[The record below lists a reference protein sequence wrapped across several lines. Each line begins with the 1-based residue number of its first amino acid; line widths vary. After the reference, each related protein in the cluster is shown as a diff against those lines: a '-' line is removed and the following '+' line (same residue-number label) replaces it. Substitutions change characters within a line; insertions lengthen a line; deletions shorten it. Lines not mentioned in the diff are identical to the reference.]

1 MEQELLTLDQA
12 NALLDQ
18 AVERIN
24 AVIVEVNVLLIVNGR
39 EIGLEMKPAPADTLQ
54 EALAMLFEYE
64 KDLKRRIDML
74 AALQR
79 QAADKQRLIDSTDE
93 YASFWLRRFAK
104 DLDLEIPK

>member
-1 MEQELLTLDQA
+1 MEPELLTLDQA

-24 AVIVEVNVLLIVNGR
+24 AVVVQINELLIYRGR
-39 EIGLEMKPAPADTLQ
+39 ECGREMHAPAKTLQ
-54 EALAMLFEYE
+54 QALAMLVEYE
-64 KDLKRRIDML
+64 KDLKRRNGML
-74 AALQR
+74 AGLQQ
-79 QAADKQRLIDSTDE
+79 QAADKKRLTESTDE